1 MEEVDFSKEIQ
12 MILSNDNLSDEIK
25 SKEEIEI
32 LLEKKFY
39 NNDIQ
44 FNQNEWR
51 KHIPINKL
59 LMGFNVSGGCFVF
72 SSSKFCVSSGIKKR
86 TKVFDIRDFD
96 KVKVVRGGLFSD
108 NIELDGTVIGK
119 FNRRSIDHYNRIHSE
134 INSIFKS
141 YSNDSLVEGKKK
153 LKLNKEGDRKDEL
166 SLSDKLLDFYNLNY
180 YKESI
185 RDWNETFKHKLGSK
199 KYFLKYKIINNGFD
213 TETDHTS
220 IHNQENFLFSIDKD
234 KVFYYEKF
242 LLCKSKNDSLTYF
255 KIDYSDIN
263 NTVVDLIPFKF
274 GSEETLNKYLKHK
287 KIEKSS
293 LSKPFYKFLK
303 NGVESIEMELSYKE
317 IFIQL
322 DSIIRKHTNGLIL
335 KEEEDKRQK
344 LKEKRERLE
353 EEKKLRDQQKHI
365 ENLERK
371 KILQEG
377 ITKFIKEF
385 DSDKDGIID
394 FNQGGDDFMNL
405 LKKHQKTIIQVNQ
418 NHITKLVQVSNYL
431 KTKRGNIQT
440 QFDKI
445 KNSRN
450 SKQLNEFT
458 GILKNQIDTFNL
470 LNYNSLIMIISLV
483 EGDLITFNEIYLTFD
498 KLNIFNSNWEN
509 QVSDNLNNIDSKLDE
524 VIYSINKME
533 LSIVN
538 EILGMSI
545 MNQVQMNRLNK
556 NVKEGNMM
564 IDENLSRLNSSLS
577 SNLKSIDS
585 TLKVGNLI
593 STINTYQNYKTNRRL
608 NS

>member
-141 YSNDSLVEGKKK
+141 YSSDSLVEGKKK

-303 NGVESIEMELSYKE
+303 NGVESIEMELSYRE

-322 DSIIRKHTNGLIL
+322 DSIIRKHTNRLIL
-335 KEEEDKRQK
+335 EEEDKR
-344 LKEKRERLE
+344 LKE
-353 EEKKLRDQQKHI
+353 
-365 ENLERK
+365 
-371 KILQEG
+371 LQVSQTNVLSEL
-377 ITKFIKEF
+377 
-385 DSDKDGIID
+385 DKDGNGEVDVIEGND
-394 FNQGGDDFMNL
+394 FNTL
-405 LKKHQKTIIQVNQ
+405 LKKHQKSIVEVDRNY
-418 NHITKLVQVSNYL
+418 VQQFVKVSSYL
-431 KTKRGNIQT
+431 KTKKGNIQSI
-440 QFDKI
+440 FNSI
-445 KNSRN
+445 KDTPNQ
-450 SKQLNEFT
+450 KVLNEYVE
-458 GILKNQIDTFNL
+458 ILKDEIHTYNL
-470 LNYNSLIMIISLV
+470 ILFNSLNMIVSLV
-483 EGDLITFNEIYLTFD
+483 EDDMITFYEIHEMFDEINMFDSKHEKDVSQKLT
-498 KLNIFNSNWEN
+498 NIGDGLESLMYEIRDMGNQISNSIDELSYITEESNKQLEN
-509 QVSDNLNNIDSKLDE
+509 Q
-524 VIYSINKME
+524 
-533 LSIVN
+533 LS
-538 EILGMSI
+538 E
-545 MNQVQMNRLNK
+545 
-556 NVKEGNMM
+556 
-564 IDENLSRLNSSLS
+564 
-577 SNLKSIDS
+577 IDS
-585 TLKVGNLI
+585 TLKVGFLI
-593 STINTYQNYKTNRRL
+593 SVINTYQNYKINKNTKSLRG
-608 NS
+608 

>member
-1 MEEVDFSKEIQ
+1 MGEIDLSEELQDFYEKNKHEKSIRNWEETLKKSKGFLSSNFLKFNVIGNGINPESKIVFTS
-12 MILSNDNLSDEIK
+12 INSNDEFIFSFRQDV
-25 SKEEIEI
+25 I
-32 LLEKKFY
+32 LVYKTYFLFRGSSIY
-39 NNDIQ
+39 NNQIFYKINYSNYGDVEIDYKKTLGKEYPILKCKKQDFYSDSMIQ
-44 FNQNEWR
+44 DDHLRLFNEFDF
-51 KHIPINKL
+51 I
-59 LMGFNVSGGCFVF
+59 
-72 SSSKFCVSSGIKKR
+72 IKKR
-86 TKVFDIRDFD
+86 
-96 KVKVVRGGLFSD
+96 
-108 NIELDGTVIGK
+108 
-119 FNRRSIDHYNRIHSE
+119 
-134 INSIFKS
+134 
-141 YSNDSLVEGKKK
+141 
-153 LKLNKEGDRKDEL
+153 
-166 SLSDKLLDFYNLNY
+166 
-180 YKESI
+180 
-185 RDWNETFKHKLGSK
+185 
-199 KYFLKYKIINNGFD
+199 
-213 TETDHTS
+213 
-220 IHNQENFLFSIDKD
+220 
-234 KVFYYEKF
+234 
-242 LLCKSKNDSLTYF
+242 
-255 KIDYSDIN
+255 
-263 NTVVDLIPFKF
+263 
-274 GSEETLNKYLKHK
+274 
-287 KIEKSS
+287 
-293 LSKPFYKFLK
+293 
-303 NGVESIEMELSYKE
+303 
-317 IFIQL
+317 
-322 DSIIRKHTNGLIL
+322 L
-335 KEEEDKRQK
+335 KEEENIKEDKLKEQERLKEEQRKKQEEQKRQK
-344 LKEKRERLE
+344 YLNEKEKKS
-353 EEKKLRDQQKHI
+353 EEKRLK
-365 ENLERK
+365 NLERK

-405 LKKHQKTIIQVNQ
+405 LKKHQKTIIQVDQ
-418 NHITKLVQVSNYL
+418 NHITKLIQVSNYL

-440 QFDKI
+440 QFEKI

-577 SNLKSIDS
+577 SNLKSINS
-585 TLKVGNLI
+585 TIKVGNLI

>member
-141 YSNDSLVEGKKK
+141 YSSDSLVEGKKK

-303 NGVESIEMELSYKE
+303 NGVESIEMELSYRE

-322 DSIIRKHTNGLIL
+322 DSIIRKHTNRLIL
-335 KEEEDKRQK
+335 EEEDKR
-344 LKEKRERLE
+344 LKE
-353 EEKKLRDQQKHI
+353 
-365 ENLERK
+365 
-371 KILQEG
+371 LQVSQTNVLSEL
-377 ITKFIKEF
+377 
-385 DSDKDGIID
+385 DKDGNGEVDVIEGND
-394 FNQGGDDFMNL
+394 FNTIT
-405 LKKHQKTIIQVNQ
+405 QKTP
-418 NHITKLVQVSNYL
+418 KEYC
-431 KTKRGNIQT
+431 RG
-440 QFDKI
+440 
-445 KNSRN
+445 
-450 SKQLNEFT
+450 
-458 GILKNQIDTFNL
+458 G
-470 LNYNSLIMIISLV
+470 
-483 EGDLITFNEIYLTFD
+483 
-498 KLNIFNSNWEN
+498 
-509 QVSDNLNNIDSKLDE
+509 
-524 VIYSINKME
+524 
-533 LSIVN
+533 
-538 EILGMSI
+538 
-545 MNQVQMNRLNK
+545 
-556 NVKEGNMM
+556 
-564 IDENLSRLNSSLS
+564 
-577 SNLKSIDS
+577 
-585 TLKVGNLI
+585 
-593 STINTYQNYKTNRRL
+593 
-608 NS
+608 